1 MPFYPDEVIQELKN
15 QADISLVIQQ
25 FLPLK
30 RSGNG
35 RFVGKCPFHDDHSP
49 SMTVNPT
56 IGIYKC
62 FACGAGGDVFKFVR
76 DHEKLDFK
84 GAVEWVAN
92 FVGYALPSLGKNEN
106 SEITE
111 ERAMVRK
118 LNELACEWFES
129 QLTLSPKALEYLNK
143 RHISPETRKTFHFGY
158 APTGREGF
166 IGYAARNGFSPRD
179 CVKAGLAVEKEN
191 GGIAD
196 KFRDRLMIAI
206 QNLSG
211 VVVAFGGRDL
221 SDPATNGNHKIAKY
235 MNSPE
240 TALYSKRDI
249 LFGLNHSRNAIIK
262 ENAVIIVEGYFDL
275 ISLYQ
280 SGVQN
285 VVAASGT
292 ALTETHASILSRYA
306 KTAYLVFDGDA
317 AGQNATR
324 RSLEIVL
331 PKGIAPK
338 VFALSRPDGT
348 KIDPD
353 NFVNE
358 QGPDAFR
365 QALKS
370 AEDWLGYL
378 GRTMPMQSPE
388 DRAQFI
394 TQAKT
399 LISGIENP
407 ELKNQYLKLVSERY
421 STTRSLAGIKV
432 SHPKNTMRR
441 QASDANQAQQ
451 AQERPQVTVPWN
463 LLSPI
468 EIRFAN
474 LIFRNPTLL
483 DRASEYFDMDF
494 ATSGIQIFDSPLI
507 DEFIQSIL
515 AQYAET
521 GCFSPRLLYDTLSP
535 QLQLFLENLPDEVWK
550 TPSEIFEFYDT
561 MAVLTHHLCD
571 RYKKS
576 IPLDSDEGMRLRME
590 LNQYTKKMET
600 LVKNYKDG
608 RINPDAF
615 ADGIIRSKAPLIA
628 LYEQKTALDGA
639 HGNMQ
644 QFAQQPYQ
652 AASYSAQTAFTAATA
667 TAPAAQNAAPVAQ
680 QSTAQQVA
688 SIQASQAAFNSKP
701 GNTRSNMQ
709 QNFTEQPPQKN
720 FAEPASASFSEPPP
734 NDFMGGMSEM
744 DETAIMGEPPEE
756 APYDPDEEPYVPDN
770 EDFGDSDFYG

>member
-1 MPFYPDEVIQELKN
+1 MPFYSDEIIQELKN
-15 QADISLVIQQ
+15 QADIALVIQQ

-30 RSGNG
+30 KSGVN
-35 RFVGKCPFHDDHSP
+35 RYVGVCPFHDDHSP
-49 SMTVNPT
+49 SMTVNST
-56 IGIYKC
+56 LGIYKC
-62 FACGAGGDVFKFVR
+62 FACGAGGDVFKFIQE
-76 DHEKLDFK
+76 HEKLDFK

-92 FVGYALPSLGKNEN
+92 FVGFALPNIGNNVNTEVL
-106 SEITE
+106 E
-111 ERAMVRK
+111 ERTMVRK
-118 LNELACEWFES
+118 LNELACAWFEE

-143 RHISPETRKTFHFGY
+143 RHVSPETRKQFHIGY

-221 SDPATNGNHKIAKY
+221 SDPASHNGIKLAKY

-249 LFGLNHSRNAIIK
+249 LFGLNHSRNAIMK

-292 ALTETHASILSRYA
+292 ALTENHASILARYA

-331 PKGIAPK
+331 PKGLSPK

-365 QALKS
+365 KALRT
-370 AEDWLGYL
+370 AEDWLSYL
-378 GRTMPMQSPE
+378 GRSMPNNSPE
-388 DRAQFI
+388 DRAAFI

-399 LISGIENP
+399 LIKSIENP
-407 ELKNQYLKLVSERY
+407 ELRNQYLKLVSERY

-432 SHPKNTMRR
+432 AHPKREKT
-441 QASDANQAQQ
+441 QATAEQPA
-451 AQERPQVTVPWN
+451 APQVSVPWE

-468 EIRFAN
+468 EVRFAN
-474 LIFRNPTLL
+474 LLFRNPTLL
-483 DRASEYFDMDF
+483 DRAAEYFDMDF
-494 ATSGIQIFDSPLI
+494 AASGIQIFDSPLI

-521 GCFSPRLLYDTLSP
+521 GAFSPRVLYESLSP
-535 QLQLFLENLPDEVWK
+535 QLQLFLEQLPDETWK
-550 TPSEIFEFYDT
+550 TPNEILEFYDT
-561 MAVLTHHLCD
+561 LAVLTLNLCD
-571 RYKKS
+571 RYKKL
-576 IPLDSDEGMRLRME
+576 IPLDSEAGMRLRMQ
-590 LNQYTKKMET
+590 LNKFTQGIQIISKKRKISAIT
-600 LVKNYKDG
+600 
-608 RINPDAF
+608 PDVF
-615 ADGIIRSKAPLIA
+615 AEQIIQSKTPLIE
-628 LYEQKTALDGA
+628 LYTEINDLMSGVVHPATPQPAAQFNTAPT
-639 HGNMQ
+639 
-644 QFAQQPYQ
+644 FAQQ
-652 AASYSAQTAFTAATA
+652 
-667 TAPAAQNAAPVAQ
+667 APAQFTVQPAPY
-680 QSTAQQVA
+680 T
-688 SIQASQAAFNSKP
+688 
-701 GNTRSNMQ
+701 
-709 QNFTEQPPQKN
+709 QPEMPPEME
-720 FAEPASASFSEPPP
+720 APPP
-734 NDFMGGMSEM
+734 FDG
-744 DETAIMGEPPEE
+744 DEPFASSEPPEE
-756 APYDPDEEPYVPDN
+756 APYDPNEEPYVPDD
-770 EDFGDSDFYG
+770 EPYVPDDDFGAMDDFG

>member
-1 MPFYPDEVIQELKN
+1 MPFYSDEIIQELKN
-15 QADISLVIQQ
+15 QADIALVIQQ

-30 RSGNG
+30 KSGNN
-35 RFVGKCPFHDDHSP
+35 RYVGVCPFHDDHSP
-49 SMTVNPT
+49 SMTVNST
-56 IGIYKC
+56 LGIYKC
-62 FACGAGGDVFKFVR
+62 FACGAGGDVFKFIQN
-76 DHEKLDFK
+76 HEKLDFK

-92 FVGYALPSLGKNEN
+92 FVGFALPNLGNNVNTEAL
-106 SEITE
+106 E
-111 ERAMVRK
+111 ERTMVRK
-118 LNELACEWFES
+118 LNELACAWFEE

-143 RHISPETRKTFHFGY
+143 RHVSLETRKQFHIGY

-221 SDPATNGNHKIAKY
+221 SDPASHNGIKLAKY

-249 LFGLNHSRNAIIK
+249 LFGLNHSRNAIMK

-292 ALTETHASILSRYA
+292 ALTENHASILARYA

-331 PKGIAPK
+331 PKGLSPK

-365 QALKS
+365 KALRT
-370 AEDWLGYL
+370 AEDWLSYL
-378 GRTMPMQSPE
+378 GRTMPNNSPE
-388 DRAQFI
+388 DRAAFI

-399 LISGIENP
+399 LIKSIENP
-407 ELKNQYLKLVSERY
+407 ELRNQYLKLVSERY

-432 SHPKNTMRR
+432 AHPKREKAPIAAE
-441 QASDANQAQQ
+441 QPAA
-451 AQERPQVTVPWN
+451 PQVSVPWE

-468 EIRFAN
+468 EVRFAN
-474 LIFRNPTLL
+474 LLFRNPTLL
-483 DRASEYFDMDF
+483 DRAAEYFDMDF
-494 ATSGIQIFDSPLI
+494 AASGIQIFDSPLI

-521 GCFSPRLLYDTLSP
+521 GAFSPRVLYESLSP
-535 QLQLFLENLPDEVWK
+535 QLQLFLEQLPDETWK
-550 TPSEIFEFYDT
+550 TPNEILEFYDT
-561 MAVLTHHLCD
+561 LAVLTLNLCD
-571 RYKKS
+571 RYKKL
-576 IPLDSDEGMRLRME
+576 IPLESEAGMRLRMQ
-590 LNQYTKKMET
+590 LNKFTQNIQIISKKRKISAIT
-600 LVKNYKDG
+600 
-608 RINPDAF
+608 PDVF
-615 ADGIIRSKAPLIA
+615 AEQIIQSKAPLID
-628 LYEQKTALDGA
+628 LYTSINELSTA
-639 HGNMQ
+639 
-644 QFAQQPYQ
+644 
-652 AASYSAQTAFTAATA
+652 
-667 TAPAAQNAAPVAQ
+667 APAAQFKAP
-680 QSTAQQVA
+680 TAQSNNEQF
-688 SIQASQAAFNSKP
+688 SQP
-701 GNTRSNMQ
+701 EM
-709 QNFTEQPPQKN
+709 PPEME
-720 FAEPASASFSEPPP
+720 APPP
-734 NDFMGGMSEM
+734 FDG
-744 DETAIMGEPPEE
+744 DEQYGSSEPPEE
-756 APYDPDEEPYVPDN
+756 APYDPNEEPYVPDD
-770 EDFGDSDFYG
+770 EPYVPDDDFGASDDFG

>member
-1 MPFYPDEVIQELKN
+1 MPFYSDEIIQELKN
-15 QADISLVIQQ
+15 QADIALVIQQ

-30 RSGNG
+30 KSGVNKY
-35 RFVGKCPFHDDHSP
+35 VGVCPFHDDHSP
-49 SMTVNPT
+49 SMSVNST
-56 IGIYKC
+56 LGIYKC
-62 FACGAGGDVFKFVR
+62 FACGAGGDVFKFIQE
-76 DHEKLDFK
+76 HEKLDFK

-92 FVGYALPSLGKNEN
+92 FVGFALPNIGNNVNTEVL
-106 SEITE
+106 E
-111 ERAMVRK
+111 ERTMVRK
-118 LNELACEWFES
+118 LNELACEWFEQ

-143 RHISPETRKTFHFGY
+143 RHVSPETRKQFHIGY
-158 APTGREGF
+158 APTGREGL

-221 SDPATNGNHKIAKY
+221 SDPASHNGIKLAKY

-249 LFGLNHSRNAIIK
+249 LFGLNHSRNAIMK

-292 ALTETHASILSRYA
+292 ALTENHASILARYA

-331 PKGIAPK
+331 PKGLSPK

-365 QALKS
+365 KALRT
-370 AEDWLGYL
+370 AEDWLSYL
-378 GRTMPMQSPE
+378 GRTMPNNSPE
-388 DRAQFI
+388 DRAAFI

-399 LISGIENP
+399 LIKSIENP
-407 ELKNQYLKLVSERY
+407 ELRNQYLKLVSERY

-432 SHPKNTMRR
+432 AHPKREKAPTAE
-441 QASDANQAQQ
+441 QPAA
-451 AQERPQVTVPWN
+451 PQVSVPWE

-468 EIRFAN
+468 EVRFAN
-474 LIFRNPTLL
+474 LLYRNPTLL
-483 DRASEYFDMDF
+483 DRAAEYFDMDF
-494 ATSGIQIFDSPLI
+494 AASGIQIFDSPLI

-521 GCFSPRLLYDTLSP
+521 GTFSPRTLYESLSP
-535 QLQLFLENLPDEVWK
+535 QLQLFLEQLPDETWK
-550 TPSEIFEFYDT
+550 TPNEILEFYDT
-561 MAVLTHHLCD
+561 LAVLTLNLCD
-571 RYKKS
+571 RYKKL
-576 IPLDSDEGMRLRME
+576 IPLDSEAGMRLRMQ
-590 LNQYTKKMET
+590 LNKFTQGIQIISKKRKISAIT
-600 LVKNYKDG
+600 
-608 RINPDAF
+608 PDVF
-615 ADGIIRSKAPLIA
+615 AEQIIQSKAPLID
-628 LYEQKTALDGA
+628 LYTSINDLSSGSAQSNTA
-639 HGNMQ
+639 
-644 QFAQQPYQ
+644 QFAIPQ
-652 AASYSAQTAFTAATA
+652 AATA
-667 TAPAAQNAAPVAQ
+667 AQQSPAQSAAQPSSPQYAAPQAATAPTAVQFAAPAAQFNATQFMAQPAQFSQPEMPPEMEAPPFDGDEQ
-680 QSTAQQVA
+680 YA
-688 SIQASQAAFNSKP
+688 SS
-701 GNTRSNMQ
+701 
-709 QNFTEQPPQKN
+709 
-720 FAEPASASFSEPPP
+720 
-734 NDFMGGMSEM
+734 
-744 DETAIMGEPPEE
+744 EPPEE
-756 APYDPDEEPYVPDN
+756 APYDPNEEPYVPDD
-770 EDFGDSDFYG
+770 EPYVPDDDFGAMDDFG

>member
-1 MPFYPDEVIQELKN
+1 MPFYSDEIIQELKN
-15 QADISLVIQQ
+15 QADIALVIQQ

-30 RSGNG
+30 KSGVNKY
-35 RFVGKCPFHDDHSP
+35 VGVCPFHDDHSP
-49 SMTVNPT
+49 SMSVNST
-56 IGIYKC
+56 LGIYKC
-62 FACGAGGDVFKFVR
+62 FACGAGGDVFKFIQE
-76 DHEKLDFK
+76 HEKLDFK

-92 FVGYALPSLGKNEN
+92 FVGFALPNLGNNVNTEVL
-106 SEITE
+106 E
-111 ERAMVRK
+111 ERTMVRK
-118 LNELACEWFES
+118 LNELACEWFEQ

-143 RHISPETRKTFHFGY
+143 RHVSPETRKQFHIGY
-158 APTGREGF
+158 APTGREGL

-221 SDPATNGNHKIAKY
+221 SDPASHNGIKLAKY

-249 LFGLNHSRNAIIK
+249 LFGLNHSRNAIMK

-292 ALTETHASILSRYA
+292 ALTENHASILARYA

-331 PKGIAPK
+331 PKGLSPK

-365 QALKS
+365 RALRT
-370 AEDWLGYL
+370 AEDWLSYL
-378 GRTMPMQSPE
+378 GRTMPNNSPE
-388 DRAQFI
+388 DRAAFI

-399 LISGIENP
+399 LIKSIENP
-407 ELKNQYLKLVSERY
+407 ELRNQYLKLVSERY

-432 SHPKNTMRR
+432 AHPKREKLPAAAE
-441 QASDANQAQQ
+441 QPAA
-451 AQERPQVTVPWN
+451 PQVSVPWE

-468 EIRFAN
+468 EVRFAN
-474 LIFRNPTLL
+474 LLFRNPTLL
-483 DRASEYFDMDF
+483 DRAAEYFDMDF
-494 ATSGIQIFDSPLI
+494 AASGIQIFDSPLI

-521 GCFSPRLLYDTLSP
+521 GAFSPRVLYESLSP
-535 QLQLFLENLPDEVWK
+535 QLQLFLEQLPDETWK
-550 TPSEIFEFYDT
+550 TPNEILEFYDT
-561 MAVLTHHLCD
+561 VAVLTLNLCD
-571 RYKKS
+571 RYKKL
-576 IPLDSDEGMRLRME
+576 IPLDSEAGMRLRMQ
-590 LNQYTKKMET
+590 LNKFTQGIQIVAKKRKISAIT
-600 LVKNYKDG
+600 
-608 RINPDAF
+608 PDVF
-615 ADGIIRSKAPLIA
+615 AEQIIQSKTPLIE
-628 LYEQKTALDGA
+628 LYTEINELAMNGGNTAQFSQQVPA
-639 HGNMQ
+639 
-644 QFAQQPYQ
+644 QFAAPTPAQPSSPQ
-652 AASYSAQTAFTAATA
+652 FA
-667 TAPAAQNAAPVAQ
+667 APAAQPAQ
-680 QSTAQQVA
+680 FAQ
-688 SIQASQAAFNSKP
+688 P
-701 GNTRSNMQ
+701 EM
-709 QNFTEQPPQKN
+709 PP
-720 FAEPASASFSEPPP
+720 EMEVPPP
-734 NDFMGGMSEM
+734 FDNGEQFASS
-744 DETAIMGEPPEE
+744 EPPEE
-756 APYDPDEEPYVPDN
+756 APYDPNEEPYVPDD
-770 EDFGDSDFYG
+770 EPYVPDDDFGAMDDFG